1 MADRAIALEARP
13 PAAALLDKKMKK
25 SHAMISGGIVMAAL
39 AIGVGYIGVNIFK
52 DFAGVTIPS
61 LWPYLLLVVALL
73 IALGFEFVNGFHD
86 TANAVATVIYTHS
99 LDPNIAVV
107 WSGLCNLCGVLVS
120 SGAVAFAIITLL
132 PVELILQVSA
142 GAGFAMV
149 FALLIAAIIWNLS
162 TWWFGLPASSS
173 HTMVG
178 SIIGVGLA
186 NQLMSVHTGTSGVDW
201 EQATKVFRVLLIS
214 PLIGFG
220 AAALLLLLSK
230 VVILTRWA
238 KGFAVA
244 YQQNYKKLLVA
255 VPTIAI
261 TGVIGAWLL
270 NLVAPLV
277 LGLFGPLVQ
286 IWAPIKQFES
296 NLWGTVL
303 VAALVGI
310 AGLYSI
316 ALFARIVID
325 DGDVLFTAPKGD
337 TPPPWPIRGLL
348 IFTCSGVSF
357 AHGSND
363 GQKGMGLIMLILI
376 GTVPTAYA
384 LNHAVTGQDIK
395 AFIAASEQAG
405 HVLDQHIDK
414 SGILGEDARG
424 QVTNYIRTK
433 QIEPDTLLALRELVK
448 DLEGDVAVY
457 KQYKSVP
464 ANKQANVRNDMY
476 VASEAIRLMQKN
488 DAALLKKGQQP
499 VFSADD
505 NKSLGTYKATVDK
518 ATKFIPPW
526 VKVAVALALGMGTM
540 VGWKRIVVTVGEK
553 IGKEHLTYAQG
564 ACAELVAMCT
574 ISAADNFG
582 LPVSTTHV
590 LSSGVAGTM
599 AANGSGLQLATIRNI
614 AMAWV
619 LTLPAAALL
628 SGSLFWLFRQVTN

>member
-1 MADRAIALEARP
+1 MSDLATAIPVRP

-25 SHAMISGGIVMAAL
+25 SHAMISGGIVLIAL
-39 AIGVGYIGVNIFK
+39 VLGLGFIGFSILQ
-52 DFAGVTIPS
+52 DFSGVTLGTI
-61 LWPYLLLVVALL
+61 WPYLLLIVALL

-107 WSGLCNLCGVLVS
+107 WSGLCNLTGVLLS
-120 SGAVAFAIITLL
+120 SGAVAFSIITLL
-132 PVELILQVSA
+132 PVELILQVSS

-149 FALLIAAIIWNLS
+149 FALLIAAILWNLG

-178 SIIGVGLA
+178 SIIGVGIA

-201 EQATKVFRVLLIS
+201 EQATKVFKVLLIS
-214 PLIGFG
+214 PIIGFG

-230 VVILTRWA
+230 LFILTKWA
-238 KGFAVA
+238 RSLAVL
-244 YQQNYKKLLVA
+244 YNENHKKPLWA

-261 TGVIGAWLL
+261 TGFGGYYLM

-277 LGLFGPLVQ
+277 LGLFGPLGPA
-286 IWAPIKQFES
+286 IWQPIAFAEGWQSPF
-296 NLWGTVL
+296 GMIL
-303 VAALVGI
+303 VMMLVGI
-310 AGLYSI
+310 AGLFVLAI
-316 ALFARIVID
+316 CARIVIVNA
-325 DGDVLFTAPKGD
+325 DVLFTAPKGN
-337 TPPPWPIRGLL
+337 TPPPWPIRALL

-384 LNHAVTGQDIK
+384 LNHAVTSRDTQ
-395 AFIAASEQAG
+395 AFIAASEQAAQI
-405 HVLDQHIDK
+405 LDQHVNK

-424 QVTNYIRTK
+424 EVTDYIRTK
-433 QIEPDTLLALRELVK
+433 EIKPDTVLALRELVK
-448 DLEGDVAVY
+448 DLEGDVVVY
-457 KQYKSVP
+457 KEYKSVP

-488 DAALLKKGQQP
+488 HNPAFTAAETKG
-499 VFSADD
+499 
-505 NKSLGTYKATVDK
+505 LTTYKSTVDK
-518 ATKFIPPW
+518 ATKFIPTW

-599 AANGSGLQLATIRNI
+599 AANGSGLQLSTIRNI

-628 SGSLFWLFRQVTN
+628 SGSLFWLFRQMAG